1 MKFCFRGAQNMGWA
15 VRPGLVVILSP
26 KKLPNLYKYDTTEK
40 YMPVKLTM
48 TISNPELYDAL
59 EVTNPD
65 IVISVTTKNQA
76 MRSLGQLLEIDHNIT
91 ETDKHVITKIY
102 DTEETANEWLNF
114 IDQELAKYSIP
125 IIFESR
131 MIEPL

>member
-1 MKFCFRGAQNMGWA
+1 
-15 VRPGLVVILSP
+15 
-26 KKLPNLYKYDTTEK
+26 
-40 YMPVKLTM
+40 MPVKLTM

-131 MIEPL
+131 IIEPL